1 MLSNYRPERTVV
13 VKELNAAGVP
23 VTAIPILPHEE
34 GYYFTIDNA
43 QRAQERYEEWKAWT
57 AEQVL
62 MWEGVGLDIEP
73 EALF

>member
-1 MLSNYRPERTVV
+1 
-13 VKELNAAGVP
+13 
-23 VTAIPILPHEE
+23 LPHEE